1 MESKLEVLVKSA
13 SELRNK
19 QSQKLSPF
27 VSIRLRGKKVELVQ
41 MSSGITSIKGHIF
54 IQPAIEI
61 YGLNLNCVILR
72 AG

>member
-41 MSSGITSIKGHIF
+41 MSSGITSIQGIF
-54 IQPAIEI
+54 LYSQP
-61 YGLNLNCVILR
+61 
-72 AG
+72 